1 MSRVVLLGDEGT
13 KRTVFLEKGAKE
25 AGIRFDLVK
34 WKDFQKMASWKNIF
48 LKIDPPLWENCRLE
62 EMERLTEEYKENLRQ
77 LEKLGKKGNIT
88 FLNSPESIQALLNKR
103 GCKKRLKEVG
113 LPVTEALKNIDFI
126 KQEKEAGSFQ
136 KEPAVPVLLEAME
149 KQRIFQVFIKPNQGS
164 GAAGAAAFCWQPRTG
179 QMILYTCGMEDP
191 LTHGLVN
198 TKRLRKF
205 TDRDQVVSLLERLLG
220 LEVVVERWYAKAKH
234 QGFSYDLRAVVQ
246 DGQLDFVLARLS
258 SGPITN
264 LHLNNHPLKG
274 AELGLSP
281 SVWNRVTTLCQEAS
295 TCYPGLRSV
304 GIDILLE
311 RGSLRPRIIE
321 MNGQGDLIYQDIYEK
336 NVIYRHQAEMMREW
350 LWKNQR

>member
-1 MSRVVLLGDEGT
+1 
-13 KRTVFLEKGAKE
+13 
-25 AGIRFDLVK
+25 
-34 WKDFQKMASWKNIF
+34 
-48 LKIDPPLWENCRLE
+48 
-62 EMERLTEEYKENLRQ
+62 
-77 LEKLGKKGNIT
+77 
-88 FLNSPESIQALLNKR
+88 
-103 GCKKRLKEVG
+103 
-113 LPVTEALKNIDFI
+113 
-126 KQEKEAGSFQ
+126 
-136 KEPAVPVLLEAME
+136 
-149 KQRIFQVFIKPNQGS
+149 
-164 GAAGAAAFCWQPRTG
+164 
-179 QMILYTCGMEDP
+179 MILYTCGMEDP

-220 LEVVVERWYAKAKH
+220 LEVVIERWYAKAKH

-246 DGQLDFVLARLS
+246 DGRLDFVLARLS

-274 AELGLSP
+274 SELGLSP